1 MEAASSESSAIRCR
15 ERPRDPRSRV
25 SSSRES
31 LFPGEIRPR
40 HAPLVAEV
48 RRPVASDCSSVI
60 YFGGCCFLEG
70 IKERWRESAR
80 RHGPGPQTRGGDGD
94 LSRTRSRGVAR
105 AGERAGRASRR
116 FDRSPATRPPS
127 CRPARRIRRKKKPQQ
142 RRSPRQPR
150 PRGRRTRR
158 RRSRR
163 EGRAPRRRPPP
174 WAPSSSAYSRPTRS
188 PSSARSRTRSAPPP
202 GRPFPPAAIPTLGVY
217 AFLFFGRPAS
227 DFGQP
232 PPAGA
237 CGGMRA
243 RGRNAP
249 GRVSSTGDSA
259 RRAKPRAAGP
269 APSHR
274 ARVPPPAS
282 RREEKAQ
289 RPLFPRFSARANNA
303 SSHERFTQTLTE
315 SIPPPIVFPR
325 PQLRAMASDVFHPS
339 FPGGRSGSLRDRVG
353 GSFGAQPSSSSAFA
367 GHSCDLREKPGAGDG
382 FPSTEYLQLEGVI
395 SSKGVLGGCRGGC
408 RRIDVHGQ
416 VVQGSQERAPER
428 VRG

>member
-80 RHGPGPQTRGGDGD
+80 RHCPGPQTRGGDGD

-163 EGRAPRRRPPP
+163 EGRAPGGVHRRGLRARAHTQDRPGRLRARALGPGRLPPPSAALSLLPQSLLSEFTLFYFLADPPRIWPAAARRRMR
-174 WAPSSSAYSRPTRS
+174 WDA
-188 PSSARSRTRSAPPP
+188 RTRPE
-202 GRPFPPAAIPTLGVY
+202 R
-217 AFLFFGRPAS
+217 
-227 DFGQP
+227 
-232 PPAGA
+232 AG
-237 CGGMRA
+237 
-243 RGRNAP
+243 
-249 GRVSSTGDSA
+249 
-259 RRAKPRAAGP
+259 
-269 APSHR
+269 
-274 ARVPPPAS
+274 
-282 RREEKAQ
+282 
-289 RPLFPRFSARANNA
+289 
-303 SSHERFTQTLTE
+303 
-315 SIPPPIVFPR
+315 
-325 PQLRAMASDVFHPS
+325 
-339 FPGGRSGSLRDRVG
+339 
-353 GSFGAQPSSSSAFA
+353 
-367 GHSCDLREKPGAGDG
+367 
-382 FPSTEYLQLEGVI
+382 EGVEY
-395 SSKGVLGGCRGGC
+395 G
-408 RRIDVHGQ
+408 
-416 VVQGSQERAPER
+416 
-428 VRG
+428 